1 MEATTIERDHVD
13 ATHEDG
19 SVRWPTDFRLEEAL
33 ARKDV
38 QKLRRAI
45 KRTLRFDPVPSDE
58 YLRGFAQ
65 DMFSGDPVAERYVDE
80 VFHGELGPR
89 KGRKLLDAAIESPE
103 GVAAV
108 AADAPESMRA
118 LFAEFEAVP
127 DWVDRDLVEEGAAIW
142 RRWGRT
148 LFNIAGAETL
158 EMYTES
164 AVALPLSLTGGYA
177 GDNALRRFL
186 ETTRF
191 WMDVSEPGALFRLGS
206 DGRATAMR
214 VRVMHVSVRRRVS
227 GHDEWDEERWGL
239 PISQAYM
246 YLTLMGGSVAPA
258 LAMWPLGYLTTG
270 NEIRALMHFQRYLGY
285 LLGVHPRRYPS
296 TIREGVQTVFV
307 TAIARSHTSGHH
319 GAELIESF
327 APAFAPRSRKWS
339 RAWLKETY
347 EHRLISGYVAFFMQP
362 ATRKRFDV
370 PSALWMVV
378 PLARVPYVVARELAR
393 HLVPGAAERQMRQA
407 VVEREAWYAT
417 QMAGR
422 QAAFDASSALRR

>member
-1 MEATTIERDHVD
+1 MTTTLSPPPAD
-13 ATHEDG
+13 AI
-19 SVRWPTDFRLEEAL
+19 SYPSDFRLGEAI
-33 ARKDV
+33 ARPEIRR
-38 QKLRRAI
+38 LRALCR
-45 KRTLRFDPVPSDE
+45 LLFRFDPVPDDT

-65 DMFSGDPVAERYVDE
+65 DMNTGDPLAEHYVDQ

-89 KGRKLLDAAIESPE
+89 KARNMLDAALGEE
-103 GVAAV
+103 GISAV
-108 AADAPESMRA
+108 ADAPESMRE
-118 LFAEFEAVP
+118 LWAEFETVP
-127 DWVDRDLVEEGAAIW
+127 EWVDRELVEEGAAIW

-191 WMDVSEPGALFRLGS
+191 WMDVSEPGALFRIGS

-227 GHDEWDEERWGL
+227 THEEWDPERYGL

-258 LAMWPLGYLTTG
+258 LAMWPLGFLTTG
-270 NEIRALMHFQRYLGY
+270 KEIRALMHYQRFLGH
-285 LLGVHPRRYPS
+285 LLGVHPRGYPE
-296 TIREGVQTVFV
+296 TVREGLATV
-307 TAIARSHTSGHH
+307 TATALARSYTAGRQ

-327 APAFAPRSRKWS
+327 APAFRPRGRKGSPRWF
-339 RAWLKETY
+339 KELY
-347 EHRLISGYVAFFMQP
+347 EYRLICGYVAFFLQP
-362 ATRKRFDV
+362 ATRKRHDV
-370 PSALWMVV
+370 PSAWWMLVPFSRV
-378 PLARVPYVVARELAR
+378 PLVLARELAR
-393 HLVPGAAERQMRQA
+393 HFVPGAAARQEAAA
-407 VVEREAWYAT
+407 VAEREQWYAI
-417 QMAGR
+417 QMDGR
-422 QAAFDASSALRR
+422 QAEFDAGSALRR